1 MAKKAPEEGRERFE
15 EKMNRINLVIVSILL
30 IYLSGCVQTKTIED
44 MGIISSRGVDAL
56 ENDRIKTTMV
66 YFQFSKKEK
75 QSNGIVSGEAHTL
88 KRAREK
94 ANHDTGFTL
103 ATGSIQLELYGKEA
117 AKKGLLRYV
126 DPLIRDAKISD
137 SMYLAISESTA
148 EDILLTGYKD
158 QHINMDRYLHELI
171 KQNIRDHVIPK
182 VTLMDF
188 LNGYYKIGRDP
199 YLPILSIKDKKP
211 VLSSLGLLRD
221 DQFVGKVSLDDAYLI
236 TLLGEPISELDI
248 EAVIPLKP
256 FKNHMESGPH
266 QHTKR
271 KYAYASFNVRKGKT
285 KTKLLNKRDVRFQTN
300 VKLDV
305 DLLELSEEI
314 HLGDPKVIKK
324 LEKEVESEIK
334 HRYKK
339 LLNYTQELN
348 TDPFGYGVVYRTQG
362 RTHTSMEEWRDI
374 YPKINV
380 TFNVEVRILHH
391 GVLP

>member
-1 MAKKAPEEGRERFE
+1 MAKKAPEEGRERFG

-148 EDILLTGYKD
+148 EDILLAGYKD

-199 YLPILSIKDKKP
+199 YIPILSIKDKKP
-211 VLSSLGLLRD
+211 VLSSLGLLQD

-236 TLLGEPISELDI
+236 TLLDEPISELDI

-362 RTHTSMEEWRDI
+362 RTHTSMAEWRDI

>member
-1 MAKKAPEEGRERFE
+1 MAKKTPEEGRERFE

-66 YFQFSKKEK
+66 FFQFSKKEK

-88 KRAREK
+88 KRARER
-94 ANHDTGFTL
+94 ANHNTSFTL
-103 ATGSIQLELYGKEA
+103 ATGSIQFELYGKEA

-126 DPLIRDAKISD
+126 DPLVRDAKISD

-199 YLPILSIKDKKP
+199 YIPILSIKDKKP

-236 TLLGEPISELDI
+236 TLLDEPISELDI

-314 HLGDPKVIKK
+314 HLGDPKVIKR

-380 TFNVEVRILHH
+380 TFNVKVRILHH